1 MNGRLVMAPEL
12 GYWVVEAAVVPV
24 ASSGE
29 ALGGVVMSEA
39 IRETIKKIDEAV
51 ESLERVIELVK
62 LKQMKLQIKLA
73 RLKAEAR
80 AKSTRCR
87 WPPERSPNLRSLSF
101 SSPAAERTSASGM
114 GFS

>member
-1 MNGRLVMAPEL
+1 MAPEL
-12 GYWVVEAAVVPV
+12 GYWVVEAAVVRV

-80 AKSTRCR
+80 AKSTR
-87 WPPERSPNLRSLSF
+87 PQGE
-101 SSPAAERTSASGM
+101 
-114 GFS
+114 